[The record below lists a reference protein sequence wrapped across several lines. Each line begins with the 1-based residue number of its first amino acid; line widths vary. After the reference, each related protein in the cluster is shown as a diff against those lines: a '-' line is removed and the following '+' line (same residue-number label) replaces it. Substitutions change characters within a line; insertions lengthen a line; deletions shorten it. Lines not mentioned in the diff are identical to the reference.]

1 MRVMKNVSSPRLLAL
16 DRIRGLVMVLM
27 AVDHAS
33 IIYNSGRLALD
44 SAATYL
50 PGTPLP
56 HFPTKFNGP
65 LATS

>member
-1 MRVMKNVSSPRLLAL
+1 MRVMKNLSNPRLLAL
-16 DRIRGLVMVLM
+16 DRILGLVMVLM

-50 PGTPLP
+50 RGTLLPLDQFLTRP
-56 HFPTKFNGP
+56 
-65 LATS
+65 